1 MGMDADEEDS
11 EPAKPADILKK
22 VKQQLDMA
30 VKESVFEVA
39 DVVASGPLLV
49 DPADEPRAVL
59 ASRSEAAP
67 LVAGGRPA
75 PSPIGQLAITK
86 LDELM
91 AKQDATQAQ
100 IKLMEKKLSRL
111 DTLADA
117 VAGIN
122 STLKRAA
129 EGNRRNVSYSP
140 ARPHMHLPGQ
150 RRHRAP
156 GDSDYSA

>member
-1 MGMDADEEDS
+1 MDADEE
-11 EPAKPADILKK
+11 EPSRPADMLKK

-30 VKESVFEVA
+30 RRGDDFEVA
-39 DVVASGPLLV
+39 DVVASGPML
-49 DPADEPRAVL
+49 ADDANAPRAVV
-59 ASRSEAAP
+59 ATVSNAVAP
-67 LVAGGRPA
+67 LVAGNRPA

-91 AKQDATQAQ
+91 VKQDATQAQ
-100 IKLMEKKLSRL
+100 LKLMEKKLSRL

-122 STLKRAA
+122 LTLRRAA
-129 EGNRRNVSYSP
+129 EGNRRAAPYSP

-150 RRHRAP
+150 RRQRAP
-156 GDSDYSA
+156 DESDYAA